1 MNEEQHSKGKKKI
14 ELLKSEAAFSISVF
28 DFPDFF
34 TFFFFGQE
42 KRKILLVA
50 LGSQNA
56 VVSQVLFCSKPHCF
70 VSWSAI
76 LILFF

>member
-34 TFFFFGQE
+34 TFFFLGR
-42 KRKILLVA
+42 RKGKFFELPWAAKTQSFHKYCSVVNRIA
-50 LGSQNA
+50 L
-56 VVSQVLFCSKPHCF
+56 
-70 VSWSAI
+70 
-76 LILFF
+76 